1 MGYAGKYCNEN
12 LLSATLTRPSP
23 PSAHAAFDNANALTY
38 SEINILL
45 KKYVENKRLLDSN
58 FQPNPMMKLAQEYA
72 ERFATTTNSDVAQQI
87 RKCAIRS
94 LTGTVLRWQGT
105 SPVCSPGASKNATVL
120 VCCTSCMQA
129 AD

>member
-1 MGYAGKYCNEN
+1 MDNATFKTANR
-12 LLSATLTRPSP
+12 SA
-23 PSAHAAFDNANALTY
+23 AAFDNANALTY

-87 RKCAIRS
+87 RKCVM
-94 LTGTVLRWQGT
+94 L
-105 SPVCSPGASKNATVL
+105 L
-120 VCCTSCMQA
+120 VG
-129 AD
+129 

>member
-1 MGYAGKYCNEN
+1 MASPTPPVQSDRGEVQYGTVRALYLMATPDRQHHELPGFCEEN
-12 LLSATLTRPSP
+12 SPPAALTRPSP
-23 PSAHAAFDNANALTY
+23 LCDARAAFDNANALTY

-87 RKCAIRS
+87 RK
-94 LTGTVLRWQGT
+94 
-105 SPVCSPGASKNATVL
+105 
-120 VCCTSCMQA
+120 
-129 AD
+129 